1 MNGHLTI
8 SASMM
13 ETNIM
18 KKLLL
23 LASFC
28 AIAYAQ
34 SDTASLSGAVTDPG
48 SASVVGAR
56 ITLRNVA
63 TRSTREALT
72 DIQGLYRFSLL
83 IPGTY
88 EIAIDAPG
96 MKQYRNQEVMLN
108 VAQTARLDVHME
120 IGTNV
125 EVVNVRTSALLLNAE
140 TAAQG
145 TVIGE
150 EKIVS
155 LPLNGRQ
162 FLQLAL
168 LVPGANPGGR
178 AVQQNLNRQGLIGGL
193 SVSGGRT
200 NNTAFLLDGGTNL
213 DPDYSSLSYSP
224 SIDSISEFQV
234 QTGIFP
240 AEYGR
245 ASGGQ
250 VNVVTKSGGNVLHG
264 SVYEFLRN
272 DRLDARPFN
281 LPASRLPKYRR
292 NQFGATAGGAIKPS
306 KLFWFVSYEGLR
318 MRQAGSGL
326 TSVTVPGE
334 LQRAGDFSATRGGI
348 FDPDTLANGV
358 RQPFPQNVIPAARI
372 NAMSSA
378 AIKALP
384 VPNVAGTSL
393 FVNANGVLKQRNDN
407 YSGRLDAV
415 LGAGTTLFARYSIA
429 DEDAVIPATVSGRDN
444 INSVRPQ
451 NVAAGL
457 TKVLGPNLVNETRV
471 AFNRFRQINGLPELD
486 FNVNGQSARLPQ
498 FVVSGYPNMGGAGSF
513 TGVIGG
519 GIVLVRDNTFQLYNN
534 MLWQHGRHAVKFGG
548 EVLEVRY
555 NRIETPSALGN
566 FQFTNGFTTRT
577 ANNDGT
583 GDALASLMLA
593 LPAVANRA
601 VGASRIDGKQW
612 LYSGYIQDDFRI
624 HPRLTLNFG
633 LRYELAPP
641 VFDTRQ
647 QMSSIDYSSA
657 PSPGEIFVSGKTGFY
672 RPTLFVC
679 GQSGYPAGCAHT
691 DYNNFAPRLGIVW
704 SATPKT
710 VVRSGAGV
718 FYGANDMNPLFRLAA
733 GLPSNVAQAL
743 TSNNFVPQ
751 YRGFDIFGAPV
762 VGPSQ
767 IQQAGIDLN
776 QRTSYSL
783 QWTFTIQRELAR
795 KMIVEA
801 GYLATLGIKLEQNV
815 QPNNSL
821 PGLGAVDPRRPFQ
834 GLQYAPGTRFPAYM
848 NVVGSSVPVGFI
860 NYLPHSAQSNYHSLF
875 LRFEKPFVGGFS
887 FLSSY
892 TFSKAITN
900 APQFRNAGGVNGS
913 ENSPAQDSFNLRA
926 ERGLASFDARH
937 RLVDTVVY
945 QLPFGRN
952 KKHLRHGLASK
963 ALGGWETSGIFTLQ
977 SGFPFT
983 INLRGDSAGV
993 GAGTGGIFVRPIALP
1008 GADWRLTGAQQT
1020 TARMFNTAAFLAP
1033 AAGQFGN
1040 LGRNTLIGPSFVN
1053 VDMVL
1058 GRYIQITER
1067 VKLQFRAEFF
1077 NTLNHPNLN
1086 LVGRIMNDPTFG
1098 QALSQFDPRQLQFG
1112 LKLIY

>member
-1 MNGHLTI
+1 MCDLKERI
-8 SASMM
+8 KK
-13 ETNIM
+13 M
-18 KKLLL
+18 KKVLLIASL
-23 LASFC
+23 GALA
-28 AIAYAQ
+28 YGQ

-48 SASVVGAR
+48 SASIVGAR

-63 TRSTREALT
+63 TRSARETLT

-83 IPGTY
+83 IPGSY
-88 EIAIDAPG
+88 EITIEAPG
-96 MKQYRNQEVMLN
+96 MRQFHDPEVALN
-108 VAQTARLDVHME
+108 VAQTARLDVQME
-120 IGTNV
+120 IGANV
-125 EVVNVRTSALLLNAE
+125 EVINVRTPPLLLNAE

-145 TVIGE
+145 AVVGA

-178 AVQQNLNRQGLIGGL
+178 AVQQNLNRQGMIGGL

-200 NNTAFLLDGGTNL
+200 NNTAFLLDGGINL

-224 SIDSISEFQV
+224 SIDSIAEFQV
-234 QTGIFP
+234 QTGVFP

-250 VNVVTKSGGNVLHG
+250 VNVQTKSGGNAFHG
-264 SVYEFLRN
+264 SAFEFVRN
-272 DRLDARPFN
+272 DKLDARPFN
-281 LPASRLPKYRR
+281 LPSPTLPKYRR
-292 NQFGATAGGAIKPS
+292 NQFGATIGGPIVRS
-306 KLFWFVSYEGLR
+306 KLFWFFSYEGLR
-318 MRQAGSGL
+318 LRQAGSGL
-326 TSVTVPGE
+326 TSVAVPTG

-348 FDPDTLANGV
+348 FDPDTLSAGV

-372 NAMSSA
+372 EAMSLSA
-378 AIKALP
+378 VKALP
-384 VPNVAGTSL
+384 LPNVAGTSL
-393 FVNANGVLKQRNDN
+393 FVNSNGVLSQRNDN
-407 YSGRLDAV
+407 YSGRVDAA
-415 LGAGTTLFARYSIA
+415 LGANTNFFARYSMA
-429 DEDAVIPATVSGRDN
+429 DEDAVIPATVTGRDN

-457 TKVLGPNLVNETRV
+457 TRVIGPSVVNETRV
-471 AFNRFRQINGLPELD
+471 AFNRFRQVNGLPELA
-486 FNVNGQSARLPQ
+486 FNVNGQTGPLPQ
-498 FVVSGYPNMGGAGSF
+498 FVVAGYPNMGGAGSF

-519 GIVLVRDNTFQLYNN
+519 GIVAIRDNTFQLYDN
-534 MLWQHGRHAVKFGG
+534 MLWQHGRHAVKFGA
-548 EVLEVRY
+548 EALQMRY
-555 NRIETPSALGN
+555 NRIESPSALGN

-583 GDALASLMLA
+583 GDALASMMLA

-601 VGASRIDGKQW
+601 VGSSRIDGQQW
-612 LYSGYIQDDFRI
+612 YFSAYIQDDFRI
-624 HPRLTLNFG
+624 RPSLTLNFG

-641 VFDTRQ
+641 LSDTRQ
-647 QMSSIDYSSA
+647 QMSSIDYSTA
-657 PSPGEIFVSGKTGFY
+657 PSPAEIFASGKTGFY
-672 RPTLFVC
+672 KPTLFVC
-679 GQSGYPAGCAHT
+679 GQSGYPGGCAYT
-691 DYNNFAPRLGIVW
+691 DYNNLAPRLGIVW

-710 VVRSGAGV
+710 VIRSGAGV
-718 FYGANDMNPLFRLAA
+718 FYAANDMNPLFRLAA
-733 GLPSNVAQAL
+733 GLPTNVAQTL
-743 TSNNFVPQ
+743 TSNNFIPQ
-751 YRGFDIFGAPV
+751 YRGYDIFGSAV

-767 IQQAGIDLN
+767 IQQAGIDLR
-776 QRTSYSL
+776 QRSSYSL
-783 QWTFTIQRELAR
+783 QWTFTIQRELAHR
-795 KMIVEA
+795 MIVEA

-815 QPNNSL
+815 QPNNAL

-834 GLQYAPGTRFPAYM
+834 GLQFAPGTSFPSYM

-860 NYLPHSAQSNYHSLF
+860 NYLPHSAQSNYHAF
-875 LRFEKPFVGGFS
+875 FARVEKPFVRGFS
-887 FLSSY
+887 FLGSY

-937 RLVDTVVY
+937 RLVNTVVY
-945 QLPFGRN
+945 QLPFGRGQRY
-952 KKHLRHGLASK
+952 LRHGLGSK
-963 ALGGWETSGIFTLQ
+963 VFGGWETSGIFTMQ

-1008 GADWRLTGAQQT
+1008 GVDWRLADNQMSTG
-1020 TARMFNTAAFLAP
+1020 RMFNTAAFLAP
-1033 AAGQFGN
+1033 AAGAFGN
-1040 LGRNTLIGPSFVN
+1040 LGRNTIIGPSFVN
-1053 VDMVL
+1053 VDAVVA
-1058 GRYIQITER
+1058 RHITLREG

-1086 LVGRIMNDPTFG
+1086 LVGRILNDPTFG

-1112 LKLIY
+1112 LKLTY